1 MLALD
6 QLDEVVHD
14 ALVEVFTALVDVTL
28 GGQHLKDTV
37 VDGQHTDV
45 ERVAAEVEDEDLL
58 LGAIHD
64 RYGRRLI
71 EGTKD
76 NEPGNETDV
85 IGGLPLRIIND
96 RK

>member
-71 EGTKD
+71 EGAKD